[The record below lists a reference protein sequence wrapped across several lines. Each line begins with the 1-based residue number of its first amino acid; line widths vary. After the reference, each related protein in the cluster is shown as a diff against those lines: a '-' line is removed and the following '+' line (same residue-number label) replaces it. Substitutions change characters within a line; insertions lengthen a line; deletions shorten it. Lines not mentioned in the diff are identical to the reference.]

1 MFDLNQNFTNL
12 GSDIWVYHNFLS
24 KDELDLILEKIKISG
39 SSIWN
44 TPNPNHPQNQSTR
57 NLKEAEIISS
67 RIQSFLPNNLYIHA
81 HSSITKLLPE
91 QGHGI
96 HSDNHDFL
104 KIRELSKLVKD
115 DDCFVLVD
123 NNVYGLVVYIND
135 DYDGGEI
142 FYTKQNIVYKPKAG
156 DLIIH
161 SAEDH
166 CEHGVNPVKTNI
178 RYSFPSA
185 IREKIKIPC

>member
-1 MFDLNQNFTNL
+1 MFDNNLNFKNL
-12 GSDIWVYHNFLS
+12 GKDIWVYNNFLS
-24 KDELDLILEKIKISG
+24 KKEVDAILNRINSSNENLWQG
-39 SSIWN
+39 SY
-44 TPNPNHPQNQSTR
+44 PRNQSTV

-67 RIQSFLPNNLYIHA
+67 RIQKLLSNELYIYKHA
-81 HSSITKLLPE
+81 SITRLTVG

-104 KIRELSKLVKD
+104 KVRELSKSLKD
-115 DDCFVLVD
+115 NECFKMTD

-135 DYDGGEI
+135 DYEGGEI
-142 FYTKQNIVYKPKAG
+142 FYTKQGIVYKPKSG
-156 DLIIH
+156 DLVVH

-166 CEHGVNPVKTNI
+166 CEHGVHPVKTNI
-178 RYSFPSA
+178 RYSFPSC